1 MLTVWLP
8 SYVLYSIVTGI
19 HTAVRRRIM
28 SRKHGCKPA
37 YELDDLPFRSPIAN
51 RYWGIDLILGL
62 NIGNVQE
69 ALDGLREQ
77 TFYPGRLAMWE
88 SVPLTKTVVT
98 TQLNLRWLITQDV
111 ENVKSVMSTDFDNWA
126 FTPGRKLGR
135 RNFLGDGIFT
145 TDGEAWHRS
154 RNLLKPNFTRF
165 QVSNMAL
172 FERHLQKMLCE
183 ISKGR
188 RNGRSCAVVLQ
199 HDNGF
204 SDRVS
209 LRNLVRFPGHGHLRL
224 Y

>member
-1 MLTVWLP
+1 MLTVWLA

-51 RYWGIDLILGL
+51 RYWGIDLMLGL

-111 ENVKSVMSTDFDNWA
+111 ENVKSVMSTDFDSWA
-126 FTPGRKLGR
+126 FTPGRKLGG
-135 RNFLGDGIFT
+135 RNLLGDGIFT

-165 QVSNMAL
+165 
-172 FERHLQKMLCE
+172 
-183 ISKGR
+183 
-188 RNGRSCAVVLQ
+188 
-199 HDNGF
+199 
-204 SDRVS
+204 
-209 LRNLVRFPGHGHLRL
+209 
-224 Y
+224 